1 MLRAAEIRVEVTFD
15 WDDELRN
22 HWQDLVSSLVEQVV
36 RAQQGE
42 GSVWV
47 EFLPSTVEED
57 RQIVMIVQGL
67 NRHLPDKLRQ

>member
-1 MLRAAEIRVEVTFD
+1 MFRAAEVRRDGTFD

-36 RAQQGE
+36 GAQQGE

-67 NRHLPDKLRQ
+67 NRHLPD